1 MLGDKIS
8 ADEAHRIGLANR
20 VVAPEALMDEARAL
34 AARLA
39 AGPAF
44 GLAMTK
50 TLLNQ
55 ELDADFAA
63 AIEAEAQGQAI
74 CMQLPSFRAAYEAFT
89 SRRS

>member
-1 MLGDKIS
+1 MS
-8 ADEAHRIGLANR
+8 
-20 VVAPEALMDEARAL
+20 EARAL

-44 GLAMTK
+44 ALGMTK

-55 ELDADFAA
+55 ELDVDFAS

-74 CMQLPSFRAAYEAFT
+74 CMQTPEFQEAYEAFKA
-89 SRRS
+89 RRAPSFHRS